1 MKNAKKK
8 RSPWI
13 WAALICLGL
22 ILLVLLIIGIIY
34 AALPSSDSTSS
45 SVVARLNDAGCNF
58 LSVLGNLTYVKFL

>member
-8 RSPWI
+8 RSPWF

-22 ILLVLLIIGIIY
+22 ILLVLLIIGVVY

-45 SVVARLNDAGCNF
+45 SVVARLNDGAGGQLKVSMC
-58 LSVLGNLTYVKFL
+58 